1 MCCPS
6 GFAAEHS
13 AGPSPAILNREDTL
27 LLKTVLQDS
36 INLLEQVGGAES
48 LRRTQ
53 VDSWK
58 IFSSHVI
65 DNLSNGASQRET
77 FF

>member
-6 GFAAEHS
+6 SFAAEHS
-13 AGPSPAILNREDTL
+13 PGPSPAILNREDTL

-53 VDSWK
+53 VDS
-58 IFSSHVI
+58 
-65 DNLSNGASQRET
+65 
-77 FF
+77 

>member
-1 MCCPS
+1 M
-6 GFAAEHS
+6 
-13 AGPSPAILNREDTL
+13 NREETQ

-48 LRRTQ
+48 LGRTQ

-65 DNLSNGASQRET
+65 DNLSNGTSQGET
-77 FF
+77 FFFKWHVFSF